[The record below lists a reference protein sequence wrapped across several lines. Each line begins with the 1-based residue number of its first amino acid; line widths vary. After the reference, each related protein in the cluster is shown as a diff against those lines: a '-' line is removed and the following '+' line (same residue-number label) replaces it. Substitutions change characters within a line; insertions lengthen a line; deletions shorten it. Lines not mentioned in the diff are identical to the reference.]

1 MLKDHP
7 HTVTDE
13 FVLFWGGPFSQWYD
27 CQFRVD
33 GVVYNCTEQY
43 MMAQKA
49 LYFGD
54 GDIHNKIMATSSPRE
69 QKALGKKVRN
79 FDVEMW
85 RDVCEDIVYTGNYAK
100 FTQSTYL
107 EKVLLDTE
115 DRTIVEASPYDK
127 IWGIGLRE
135 TDPKAQDPKCW
146 KGLNLLGIAIMNVRE
161 SITLS
166 KGSNG

>member
-27 CQFRVD
+27 TQFRVD
-33 GVVYNCTEQY
+33 GIVYNCTEQY

-54 GDIHNKIMATSSPRE
+54 GDSHKKIMSTSSPRE
-69 QKALGKKVRN
+69 QKALGRKVKN

-85 RDVCEDIVYTGNYAK
+85 RCACEDIVYIGNYAK

-135 TDPKAQDPKCW
+135 SDPKAQQPEHW
-146 KGLNLLGIAIMNVRE
+146 QGQNLLGIAIMKVRDRILE
-161 SITLS
+161 K
-166 KGSNG
+166 KGV